1 MIDEAKKNPWFAA
14 LILAALGLGGGNLA
28 FRPEAGITMEEIT
41 AAENRLTKI
50 EEKIDR
56 LVTDRETMTKH
67 WKLHQWAK
75 DEVNEL
81 RGKHDLPSS
90 RWPNF

>member
-1 MIDEAKKNPWFAA
+1 MLREAKNNPWLAA
-14 LILAALGLGGGNLA
+14 AILTALGLGGGNLA
-28 FRPEAGITMEEIT
+28 FRPEAGITVEEIA

-50 EEKIDR
+50 EEKIDL
-56 LVTDRETMTKH
+56 LVSGRDTMEKH

-90 RWPNF
+90 RWPDF